1 MWRKVNWVRKI
12 CGHSADDHAWCWRL
26 MHDAD
31 VWLGENSSRMLTVSQ
46 EVRSALASSS
56 ILVPSG
62 RLVLVPSGK
71 LVLVP
76 RNSPSPPLLLPF
88 NESNV
93 LTQETAC
100 SECRTS
106 CPIVFYCV
114 LHWRPKILL
123 LPVSTC
129 SPLFLYQSCPATIYW
144 IYEGEIKTSWN
155 PIVGEETLCNTNWM
169 LLETLEPSFY

>member
-1 MWRKVNWVRKI
+1 MWGKVNWVRKI
-12 CGHSADDHAWCWRL
+12 CGCSADDHAWCWRL

-62 RLVLVPSGK
+62 RLVLVP
-71 LVLVP
+71 

-106 CPIVFYCV
+106 CPFVFYCV
-114 LHWRPKILL
+114 LHRRPKILL

-144 IYEGEIKTSWN
+144 IYEGEIKTCWN

>member
-12 CGHSADDHAWCWRL
+12 CGCSADDHAWCWRL

-46 EVRSALASSS
+46 EVRSALASST
-56 ILVPSG
+56 I
-62 RLVLVPSGK
+62 LVPSGK

-100 SECRTS
+100 SKCRTS
-106 CPIVFYCV
+106 CPFVSRTCV
-114 LHWRPKILL
+114 LHKRL